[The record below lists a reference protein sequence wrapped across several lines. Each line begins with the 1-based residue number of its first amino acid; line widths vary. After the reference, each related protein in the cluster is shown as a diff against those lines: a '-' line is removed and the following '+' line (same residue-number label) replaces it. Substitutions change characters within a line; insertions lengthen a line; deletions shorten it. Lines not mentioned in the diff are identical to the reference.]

1 MEIHMETTESQ
12 KNPVAAKYPDLEGVL
27 NKIDWTLDGEPTPGK
42 SYLSLLGELGDTKHI
57 WDKNK
62 PEEVEAARALF
73 DALLKKGYLAFH
85 VVKEG
90 EPGKPMAEF
99 DPNAERL
106 IMSKQPIGG

>member
-1 MEIHMETTESQ
+1 METTESQ
-12 KNPVAAKYPDLEGVL
+12 KNPVAAKYPDLADML
-27 NKIDWTLDGEPTPGK
+27 SKIDWTLDGEPTPGK

-62 PEEVEAARALF
+62 PEEVGAARALF

-90 EPGKPMAEF
+90 EPGKPMTEF
-99 DPNAERL
+99 DPSAERL
-106 IMSKQPIGG
+106 IMSKQPVGG